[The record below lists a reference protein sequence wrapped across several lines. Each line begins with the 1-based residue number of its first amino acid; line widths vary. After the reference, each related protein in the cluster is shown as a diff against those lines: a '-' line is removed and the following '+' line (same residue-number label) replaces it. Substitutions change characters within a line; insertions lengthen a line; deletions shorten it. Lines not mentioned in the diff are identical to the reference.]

1 MTLKSTRPMILQSF
15 EDEFDLPSRRTLKIP
30 SPDGDI
36 LVKVSLMKQCLRNI
50 IKYTDLELGSCC
62 T

>member
-1 MTLKSTRPMILQSF
+1 MILQSF

-36 LVKVSLMKQCLRNI
+36 LVKVKPDEAMSE
-50 IKYTDLELGSCC
+50 KYHKVY
-62 T
+62 